1 MTTEA
6 GSPVK
11 LEITT
16 RPTSEKVGQIGDPTR
31 SMREA
36 LGSGPLAVTSEI
48 KKVAAGSPE
57 KSAQPVAAEAK
68 AATTTTEAPAKA
80 ETTDKPKQT
89 VAEEFKSRQGDA
101 MSKAHKEFKAANP
114 DLKYDATSGLPTEAA
129 DFDRYMTEYTQ
140 KSAESSKAIVSDML
154 RADMAKNKDPSPNP
168 ETDPVKFREWADR
181 FAARQK
187 SFDQAVKE
195 LPTVMNGVKSSELRG
210 SVKMTSRAETVV
222 PPSSETPTT
231 DAAATPAAESGDKP
245 KEEEKTDM
253 RAAIILALQYSIA
266 AEPRQ
271 NEILDKV
278 KELDQK
284 SPGFKDKFMIAQL
297 AIATVS
303 SLVAGPLA
311 QAAAG
316 GQK

>member
-1 MTTEA
+1 
-6 GSPVK
+6 
-11 LEITT
+11 
-16 RPTSEKVGQIGDPTR
+16 
-31 SMREA
+31 
-36 LGSGPLAVTSEI
+36 
-48 KKVAAGSPE
+48 
-57 KSAQPVAAEAK
+57 
-68 AATTTTEAPAKA
+68 
-80 ETTDKPKQT
+80 
-89 VAEEFKSRQGDA
+89 
-101 MSKAHKEFKAANP
+101 
-114 DLKYDATSGLPTEAA
+114 
-129 DFDRYMTEYTQ
+129 
-140 KSAESSKAIVSDML
+140 
-154 RADMAKNKDPSPNP
+154 
-168 ETDPVKFREWADR
+168 
-181 FAARQK
+181 
-187 SFDQAVKE
+187 
-195 LPTVMNGVKSSELRG
+195 
-210 SVKMTSRAETVV
+210 MTSRAETVV

>member
-1 MTTEA
+1 MATEA
-6 GSPVK
+6 TPIPSP
-11 LEITT
+11 E
-16 RPTSEKVGQIGDPTR
+16 TSIKPKNGMIDSIGAAA
-31 SMREA
+31 SYRESLA
-36 LGSGPLAVTSEI
+36 GGPEAVSKGI
-48 KKVAAGSPE
+48 QKVAAGSPE

-68 AATTTTEAPAKA
+68 AATTTTEAPAKT
-80 ETTDKPKQT
+80 EKSENPKQT

-101 MSKAHKEFKAANP
+101 MSKAHKEFRTANP
-114 DLKYDATSGLPTEAA
+114 QVECGDDGLPKDAA

-154 RADMAKNKDPSPNP
+154 RADMAKNMDPAPNP

-195 LPTVMNGVKSSELRG
+195 LPTVMGGVKRPERLVRATFSQTEQKAATSSSE
-210 SVKMTSRAETVV
+210 KTAA
-222 PPSSETPTT
+222 
-231 DAAATPAAESGDKP
+231 DAAAAPAAESGDKP

-253 RAAIILALQYSIA
+253 REAIILALKFTMA
-266 AEPRQ
+266 DTEEDKK
-271 NEILDKV
+271 EILDKV
-278 KELDQK
+278 KELDEK

-303 SLVAGPLA
+303 SLVTGPLA